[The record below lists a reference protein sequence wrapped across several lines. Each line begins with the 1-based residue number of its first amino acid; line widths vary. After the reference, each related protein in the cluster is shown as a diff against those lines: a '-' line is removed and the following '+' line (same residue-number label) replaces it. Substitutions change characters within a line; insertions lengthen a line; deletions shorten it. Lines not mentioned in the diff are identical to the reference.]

1 MTIFELVQTGLLV
14 LIALS
19 IAAQL
24 PFTHYIFISA
34 SKLTNDTAKK
44 IQAGA
49 FCLIASLAI
58 FLFIWI
64 GEMWLAAFAALIEA
78 VFNLY
83 YYTEDY
89 WQSTHGMIK
98 KGKKDAPDNDED
110 KYKSVQKLWR
120 QKWILFFISVII
132 PSFMMIFGYL
142 LKNLENYIG
151 G

>member
-1 MTIFELVQTGLLV
+1 MTIYEIVQTALLI

-34 SKLTNDTAKK
+34 SKLANNTAKK

-64 GEMWLAAFAALIEA
+64 GEMWLAAFAAGIET

-83 YYTEDY
+83 YYTEDF
-89 WQSTHGMIK
+89 WQSPGGMK
-98 KGKKDAPDNDED
+98 KQGSESK
-110 KYKSVQKLWR
+110 KSVRKLWR
-120 QKWILFFISVII
+120 QKWILFFISVIV
-132 PSFMMIFGYL
+132 PAFMFIFGYL
-142 LKNLENYIG
+142 LKNLDQYL
-151 G
+151 

>member
-1 MTIFELVQTGLLV
+1 MTIYEIVQTALLI

-19 IAAQL
+19 IIAQL

-64 GEMWLAAFAALIEA
+64 GEMWLAFFAAIIEA
-78 VFNLY
+78 TFNIY

-89 WQSTHGMIK
+89 WKSPYGMK
-98 KGKKDAPDNDED
+98 TTKNDDAN
-110 KYKSVQKLWR
+110 KKSVKRLWR
-120 QKWILFFISVII
+120 RRWILFFISVIV
-132 PSFMMIFGYL
+132 PAFMFIFGFL
-142 LKNLENYIG
+142 LKNLDQYL
-151 G
+151 